1 MQTQK
6 KADQSPLP
14 GFSLANGGTDSDAS
28 VRSRAT
34 DDPLV
39 ISADQF
45 DAVLFDMDG
54 VVTQTATV
62 HLQAWKKVFDQLL
75 ESKDGD
81 SFQSFSPKD
90 YLEYVDGK
98 PREDGVKSFLDA
110 RKIELPEGA
119 PGDNPGLTSVNSI
132 AELKDEE
139 FLKIVHDDGVKAY
152 ASTVALIKSLK
163 SAGISVGLVT
173 ASQNGKEILRV
184 AKLNHLFDAT
194 VTGIDTRDLHLK
206 GKPEPDSF
214 LECARRLAVLPQRAI
229 VVEDAE
235 AGVAAG
241 KHGHFGR
248 VIGVA
253 RQDNQQ
259 SLLEHGATVAVA
271 DLSEISV
278 PNADG
283 ASDWLV
289 TYTSFEAEHEMQRES
304 LCALGNGKFCTRGAW
319 PFSVADGVHY
329 PGTYV
334 AGGYD
339 SITIDSEGR
348 RFDREELVNMPNW
361 LCLNFRLDD
370 GQWFGL
376 ADIEILDFGQ
386 ILDLRKGIL
395 ERSLRVRDGK
405 GREIALSE
413 RQFVHMRY
421 SHLAGVELRITPL
434 NWSGTITVRSGIDG
448 TVVNNGDGGGV
459 NFKGNRHL
467 KTLDK
472 GAEGDVVFLK
482 VSTLQ
487 TELVVAIGART
498 SYQVD
503 DETVLPVRKVMEES
517 DAIWQEVPIELT
529 SGQCATVCKTIALY
543 TSRDR
548 GTYEA
553 LVGARRAVADAPDF
567 GMLVSEQA
575 QAWRSL
581 WRQFDLDMQV
591 KDGRDQAKKL
601 IPSLLVHLNS
611 FHTIQTASPHTVD
624 LDTGIPPR
632 GWTGEGYQGHIF
644 WDDLFV
650 FPFINLRLPNI
661 SAALLKYRYRR
672 INEARKIARTH
683 GALGAC
689 YPWESASDGRERT
702 PDCSWMSG
710 TEKWI
715 EDFTNLEIH
724 VNGAIAYNVWQYFQV
739 TADFSFMYSYGGEVM
754 LEIARFFATF
764 ARYNADRDR
773 YEIHGVIGPDEF
785 HKRYLNADKPGINNN
800 AYTNILAVWT
810 LCRALEFLEVMPP
823 DLRSHMCE
831 RLHITEEEKQLWEDV
846 SRKMFVP
853 FTADGI
859 IEQFEGFS
867 QLAEFPGF
875 QQGAINEAELNAA
888 LAKNDGVLN
897 QYKICK
903 QADLLMLMYIFS
915 PNELGELFERLGYKY
930 DDHAMAANA
939 DYYIP
944 RTANESTL
952 SRVAH
957 AWVLSRLDRLRRRV
971 GPGHLLPPCQQLAK
985 CSADIFYEAL
995 GSDFY
1000 DIASRGTARTGIH
1013 MGAMAGTV
1021 DIVQRCYT
1029 GIVTR
1034 DDVLWFDP
1042 DLPDLLN
1049 RLSFTMRYRRH
1060 SLTVD
1065 ISREKLTVGTRS
1077 YSDEPIKVG
1086 CGADVFVLKNGE
1098 YREIA
1103 LSVTDGAEGRQS
1115 LSDERVEN

>member
-1 MQTQK
+1 VQIQK
-6 KADQSPLP
+6 KADQSALP
-14 GFSLANGGTDSDAS
+14 GFAMAQGARALSTDGMASDGAQG
-28 VRSRAT
+28 
-34 DDPLV
+34 DPLTV
-39 ISADQF
+39 SADLF

-54 VVTQTATV
+54 VVTQTATI
-62 HLQAWKKVFDQLL
+62 HFQAWKKVFDQLL
-75 ESKDGD
+75 KDKEGD
-81 SFQSFSPKD
+81 SFKGFSQQD
-90 YLEYVDGK
+90 YFDYVDGK
-98 PREDGVKSFLDA
+98 PREDGVKSFLTA

-119 PGDNPGLTSVNSI
+119 PGEKPGLTSVNSV

-139 FLKIVHDDGVKAY
+139 FLKIVHTKGVEAY
-152 ASTVALIKSLK
+152 DTTVTLIKALK

-206 GKPEPDSF
+206 GKPEPDTF
-214 LECARRLAVLPQRAI
+214 LECARRLAVLPERAI

-241 KHGHFGR
+241 KKGHFGR

-253 RQDNQQ
+253 RQDNKQ
-259 SLLEHGATVAVA
+259 SLLDHGASVAVA
-271 DLSEISV
+271 DLAEVSV
-278 PNADG
+278 EGADG

-289 TYTSFEAEHEMQRES
+289 EYKSFEAEHEMQRES

-339 SITIDSEGR
+339 SITMDSEGR
-348 RFDREELVNMPNW
+348 RFEREELVNMPNW
-361 LCLNFRLDD
+361 LCLNFRFGDD
-370 GQWFGL
+370 PWFSL
-376 ADIEILDFGQ
+376 AEAEILDYSQ
-386 ILDLRKGIL
+386 ILDLRRGIL
-395 ERSLRVRDGK
+395 NRNLKVRDK
-405 GREIALSE
+405 RGREIAITV

-421 SHLAGVELRITPL
+421 SHLAGVELTITPL
-434 NWSGTITVRSGIDG
+434 NWSGIVTLCSGIDG
-448 TVVNNGDGGGV
+448 AVVNNGDGGGA

-467 KTLDK
+467 QTLDK
-472 GAEGDVVFLK
+472 GYSDDISFLK

-487 TELVVAIGART
+487 TALVVAIAART
-498 SYQVD
+498 IYRVD
-503 DETVLPVRKVMEES
+503 DEVTPVRREVIEAN
-517 DAIWQEVPIELT
+517 DAIKEEVRFNLNA
-529 SGQCATVCKTIALY
+529 GQSVSASKTVSLY

-553 LVGARRAVADAPDF
+553 AITARTAIADAPDF
-567 GMLVSEQA
+567 GMLVSAQA

-581 WRQFDLDMQV
+581 WRQFDLDMQLA
-591 KDGRDQAKKL
+591 DGQDQAKKL

-632 GWTGEGYQGHIF
+632 GWTGEGYQGHVF

-650 FPFINLRLPNI
+650 FPFINLRMPNI

-672 INEARKIARTH
+672 INEARKIAATH
-683 GALGAC
+683 GARGAC

-702 PDCSWMSG
+702 PDYSWMSG
-710 TEKWI
+710 NEKWI

-739 TADFSFMYSYGGEVM
+739 TADFSFMYSYGGEVL

-764 ARYNADRDR
+764 AEFNKDRER
-773 YEIHGVIGPDEF
+773 YEIRGVIGPDEF
-785 HKRYLNADKPGINNN
+785 HKRYPNADKPGINNN
-800 AYTNILAVWT
+800 TYTNILAVWT
-810 LCRALEFLEVMPP
+810 LCRALEFLQVMPP

-831 RLHITEEEKQLWEDV
+831 RLHITEDEIQLWESV
-846 SRKMFVP
+846 SRKMYVP
-853 FTADGI
+853 FTTDGI
-859 IEQFEGFS
+859 IDQFEGFS

-875 QQGAINEAELNAA
+875 QQGAIEEVELASA
-888 LAKNDGVLN
+888 LSENDGVLN
-897 QYKICK
+897 QYKISK

-915 PNELGELFERLGYKY
+915 PDELEELFSRLGYKY
-930 DDHAMAANA
+930 DHIAMAANA

-957 AWVLSRLDRLRRRV
+957 AWVLSRLDRLRREQ
-971 GPGHLLPPCQQLAK
+971 LLPSCQQLLK
-985 CSADIFYEAL
+985 CSAEIFYEAL

-1000 DIASRGTARTGIH
+1000 DVASRGTARSGIH

-1042 DLPDLLN
+1042 ELPALLK
-1049 RLSFTMRYRRH
+1049 RLSFVMRYRRH
-1060 SLTVD
+1060 SLAVE
-1065 ISREKLTVGTRS
+1065 ISNEKLTVRTRS
-1077 YSDEPIKVG
+1077 YSDEPIKIG
-1086 CGADVFVLKNGE
+1086 YGKDVFVLKSGE
-1098 YREIA
+1098 SKVIDLA
-1103 LSVTDGAEGRQS
+1103 AGGARADRRSTGTG
-1115 LSDERVEN
+1115 